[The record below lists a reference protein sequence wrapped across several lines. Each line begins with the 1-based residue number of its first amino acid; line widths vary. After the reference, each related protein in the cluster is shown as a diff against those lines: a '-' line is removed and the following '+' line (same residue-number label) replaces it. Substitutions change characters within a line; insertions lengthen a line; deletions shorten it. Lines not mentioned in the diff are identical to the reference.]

1 MALITTAIAREKP
14 DQTNLQ
20 TDFFEGEA
28 MNNTNGFLVT
38 ILLALA
44 VTASAVGCS
53 GGRNPDK
60 EAVVSPEKIHR
71 LSGIDFETLGSTD
84 APPTLEASSGS
95 EISGTGLL
103 LAREP
108 LSEVKIGRH
117 FTVRGELSE
126 GGAIRLIAF
135 AIRDGSQLKNGIE
148 LELSRIPGAQGFKVI
163 AKAGNTED
171 DWSQFFANI
180 NPTGEF
186 EIGID
191 VHNDENGEAHILVWD
206 LKNGTQPAAFFDSA
220 VDVNGAPGKGFG
232 RHWAVKMNNA
242 KMRNVTVGE
251 PRYDH

>member
-1 MALITTAIAREKP
+1 MK
-14 DQTNLQ
+14 
-20 TDFFEGEA
+20 
-28 MNNTNGFLVT
+28 NTNGILVAA
-38 ILLALA
+38 ILALT
-44 VTASAVGCS
+44 VLASAAGCS

-60 EAVVSPEKIHR
+60 ESVASAEKVTR
-71 LSGIDFETLGSTD
+71 LSGIDFEMPSSTD
-84 APPTLEASSGS
+84 APSTLESTSGS

-103 LAREP
+103 IARET
-108 LSEVKIGRH
+108 LSDVKIGRH
-117 FTVRGELSE
+117 FTFRGELSD
-126 GGAIRLIAF
+126 GGSIRLIAF
-135 AIRDGSQLKNGIE
+135 AIREANGLKNGIE
-148 LELSRIPGAQGFKVI
+148 IELTRISGAQGFKVI

-180 NPTGEF
+180 NPTREF

-206 LKNGTQPAAFFDSA
+206 LKNGTQQAAFFDSA

-242 KMRNVTVGE
+242 TMRNVTVGD

>member
-1 MALITTAIAREKP
+1 MALATTAIEHAKP

-20 TDFFEGEA
+20 IDLSEGEA
-28 MNNTNGFLVT
+28 MKNVNGFLVT
-38 ILLALA
+38 TLLTLA

-60 EAVVSPEKIHR
+60 EAVASIEKIAR
-71 LSGIDFETLGSTD
+71 LNGIDFETLSSTD
-84 APPTLEASSGS
+84 SPSTLESSSGS

-103 LAREP
+103 IAREP

-126 GGAIRLIAF
+126 GGSIQLIAF
-135 AIRDGSQLKNGIE
+135 AIREANQLKSGLEI
-148 LELSRIPGAQGFKVI
+148 ELSRIQGARGIKAI
-163 AKAGNTED
+163 AKAGNTVD

-180 NPTGEF
+180 NPTAEF

-191 VHNDENGEAHILVWD
+191 IHNDENGEAHILIWD
-206 LKNGTQPAAFFDSA
+206 LKNGTQQTAFFDSA

-232 RHWAVKMNNA
+232 RYWAVKMNNA
-242 KMRNVTVGE
+242 TIRSVAVGE

>member
-1 MALITTAIAREKP
+1 MK
-14 DQTNLQ
+14 
-20 TDFFEGEA
+20 
-28 MNNTNGFLVT
+28 NTNGILVAT
-38 ILLALA
+38 LLALT
-44 VTASAVGCS
+44 VTASAAGCS

-60 EAVVSPEKIHR
+60 EAVIPTEKIAR
-71 LSGIDFETLGSTD
+71 LSGIDFESLSSTD
-84 APPTLEASSGS
+84 TPSTLESSSGS

-108 LSEVKIGRH
+108 LSDVKIGRH
-117 FTVRGELSE
+117 FTVRGELSD
-126 GGAIRLIAF
+126 GGSIRLIAF
-135 AIRDGSQLKNGIE
+135 AIREANQLKNGVE
-148 LELSRIPGAQGFKVI
+148 LELSRIPGAQGFKVT
-163 AKAGNTED
+163 AKAGNKED

-232 RHWAVKMNNA
+232 RHWAVKMNYA
-242 KMRNVTVGE
+242 TMRHVTVGE

>member
-1 MALITTAIAREKP
+1 MK
-14 DQTNLQ
+14 
-20 TDFFEGEA
+20 
-28 MNNTNGFLVT
+28 NTNSILVAT
-38 ILLALA
+38 LLALT
-44 VTASAVGCS
+44 VIASAAGCS

-60 EAVVSPEKIHR
+60 EAVISTEKIIR
-71 LSGIDFETLGSTD
+71 LSGIDFESLISTD
-84 APPTLEASSGS
+84 TPSTLESSSGS

-108 LSEVKIGRH
+108 LSDVKIGRH
-117 FTVRGELSE
+117 FTVRGELSD
-126 GGAIRLIAF
+126 GGSIRLITF
-135 AIRDGSQLKNGIE
+135 AIREANQLKNGVE

-206 LKNGTQPAAFFDSA
+206 LKNGTQQAAFFDSA

-242 KMRNVTVGE
+242 TMRNVIVGE